1 MSQPFLTVI
10 ATEAAEKTT
19 LRITGTIQDHTGA
32 ALPSASLTTLK
43 LWLYNKRTGVVL
55 NNRMAVN
62 VLNANGGT
70 VTSGGLLTMVLDPAD
85 NALESQS
92 LAAETHVAEFEWT
105 YNAGAA
111 TGRALVEFNVRNF
124 TKVS

>member
-43 LWLYNKRTGVVL
+43 LWLYNKRTGV
-55 NNRMAVN
+55 N

-105 YNAGAA
+105 YNAGAS

-124 TKVS
+124 TKVT